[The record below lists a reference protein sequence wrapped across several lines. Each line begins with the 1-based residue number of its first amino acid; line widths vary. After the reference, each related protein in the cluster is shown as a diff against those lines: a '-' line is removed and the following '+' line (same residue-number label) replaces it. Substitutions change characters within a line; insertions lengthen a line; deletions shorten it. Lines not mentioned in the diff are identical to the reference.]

1 MSGIPAG
8 FVSKSDLERIRAAI
22 PGAETEA
29 ERIGQLILKGEET
42 EADLLRLVQ
51 LLYTAG
57 ETPRAELM
65 LVANSRDGD
74 QLHALHRELFRNVER
89 EYEGALTA
97 LSDQLCVLLAPVRTS
112 RLYSRVFSCSSA
124 SNDNKPIHWIW
135 NHFRTPFEAQVTY
148 EPGMGIVADL
158 YSAFECNECGEP
170 APGPIPLRYEG
181 GAWARDRYYI
191 DKLVHP
197 DKVDLP

>member
-1 MSGIPAG
+1 MSGIPAAS
-8 FVSKSDLERIRAAI
+8 VSKSDLERIRAAV

-29 ERIGQLILKGEET
+29 ERIGQLLLKGEET

-65 LVANSRDGD
+65 LVANSRGGD
-74 QLHALHRELFRNVER
+74 QLHALHRELFGKVER

-112 RLYSRVFSCSSA
+112 RLYSRVFRCSSA
-124 SNDNKPIHWIW
+124 SNDNKPTHWIW

-148 EPGMGIVADL
+148 EPGMGSRRTRTATRPFIARGP
-158 YSAFECNECGEP
+158 CGSWP
-170 APGPIPLRYEG
+170 VPPPRMASRPTG
-181 GAWARDRYYI
+181 
-191 DKLVHP
+191 HP
-197 DKVDLP
+197 PWTP